1 MCVALTQ
8 FIYYRKKVIANDRR
22 DLRPKNSQLERCS
35 QNKDGIKQNS
45 LADLHIILSTKSLR
59 PLRLPMLSSS
69 NCNISVMVASVS
81 PAHNF
86 PIFNAKYRRKC
97 LLLLLLL
104 IFHGCFSELSRVSA
118 FNCTVQGNHCQ
129 NEGQCQKDGQC
140 LCADGWQGP
149 ECQFCGGKVR

>member
-8 FIYYRKKVIANDRR
+8 FICYRKKGNDNGRK
-22 DLRPKNSQLERCS
+22 DLQTKNSHLERCS
-35 QNKDGIKQNS
+35 QYKDNIKQNS
-45 LADLHIILSTKSLR
+45 LADLNSFFSTKSLR
-59 PLRLPMLSSS
+59 PLKLPMLSSS
-69 NCNISVMVASVS
+69 NCNISVMVASFS
-81 PAHNF
+81 PAQNF

-104 IFHGCFSELSRVSA
+104 IFHGCLSELSQVSA
-118 FNCTVQGNHCQ
+118 FNCTVQGSHCQ